1 MKHASGRRLREST
14 IARPMESDMTVCP
27 IAIAASCRK
36 CPVVGV
42 CPLKRVLG
50 DYTDQDDSTHAAAA
64 APEEKQE
71 APPKD

>member
-1 MKHASGRRLREST
+1 
-14 IARPMESDMTVCP
+14 MTVCP

-50 DYTDQDDSTHAAAA
+50 DYTDQDTETTPAETKPDKSQTPPAA
-64 APEEKQE
+64 
-71 APPKD
+71 